1 MVTHL
6 VETSGSYEL
15 TRFNALTHGVLSR
28 HLVLPWED
36 RAEYQA
42 LLATLVAEHQPT
54 GPTEAHLVEELAGV
68 IWRKQRLRRAEAAA
82 HRSRL
87 KLSLSAYQG
96 TADAAVAHLGRSG
109 EGEDVREAVA
119 ASGDATVS
127 IAEVDA
133 IRSAADRAIE
143 LLEADGASAY
153 AAALALLP
161 GETQEWWAEQTDAT
175 APAATAKEE
184 CYQPTP
190 SSLLRFLQTEVIPW
204 LTEHRLQ
211 LEHQPL
217 FREQALGEAADPPS
231 LERLHRYE
239 VHLDRKLERMLAMLY
254 KLKELR
260 RSTSEAE

>member
-42 LLATLVAEHQPT
+42 LLAALVAEHQPT

-87 KLSLSAYQG
+87 KVSLSSYYG
-96 TADAAVAHLGRSG
+96 TADAAVAHLGRSAK
-109 EGEDVREAVA
+109 GEDVREAVA
-119 ASGDATVS
+119 AGGDATVS

-143 LLEADGASAY
+143 LLEAGGHAAY
-153 AAALALLP
+153 DAALALLP
-161 GETQEWWAEQTDAT
+161 NETQEWWSEQTE
-175 APAATAKEE
+175 PAAPPAQSTKE

-190 SSLLRFLQTEVIPW
+190 ASLRRFLETEVIPW
-204 LTEHRLQ
+204 LTEHRDQ
-211 LEHQPL
+211 RENQPL
-217 FREQALGEAADPPS
+217 IREQALGEAADPPS
-231 LERLHRYE
+231 LNRLHRYE
-239 VHLDRKLERMLAMLY
+239 VHLDRKLERMLAMLC

-260 RSTSEAE
+260 RPTPDEG